1 MLVPP
6 FTRAFLKSPS
16 SRGLYAIAGLLA
28 YVDELLYLLSINGH
42 GWHVGTVFYGCIMY
56 ADDLTLLSPSL
67 CSLHFTVDIC
77 SDYAI
82 KHSLV
87 FNCKKTVFTIVNKP
101 KCAISDLT
109 LDCHN
114 IQLTD
119 HFKNLGIHFIVGRN
133 LSVDITPVRRNFV
146 VVSSSTIA

>member
-1 MLVPP
+1 M
-6 FTRAFLKSPS
+6 
-16 SRGLYAIAGLLA
+16 
-28 YVDELLYLLSINGH
+28 LSI
-42 GWHVGTVFYGCIMY
+42 TY
-56 ADDLTLLSPSL
+56 ADDLILLSPSL
-67 CSLHFTVDIC
+67 CSLQFMVDIC

-82 KHSLV
+82 RHSLV
-87 FNCKKTVFTIVNKP
+87 FNCKKTVFTIVNKT

-133 LSVDITPVRRNFV
+133 LSVDITPVRRNFF